1 MSTSL
6 TVTRSPGSAT
16 LRSRR
21 SGTCVRPEALR
32 ATPDRWRPIAA
43 RYASRTRRP
52 WLAAGPRRCHGATPA
67 SPHIARPPPAPRLR
81 DAAGARDDRGDRRGG
96 SAGNPDRAPG
106 CCAHASPD
114 AVLDRLG
121 QRAKFF
127 DPLLHNTASP
137 TIVRGGR
144 ARNVIPGEVSVDL
157 DCRLLPGFGPED
169 ASRELRQL
177 AGVEIETEVRRF
189 DPGPPRPDMSLLAP
203 HSRTS
208 SSRPDFPIHE
218 RPVASSLMAPASGLP
233 FRLGG

>member
-1 MSTSL
+1 MGRLRRLL
-6 TVTRSPGSAT
+6 TLLDRRRLPVHVTPPVHAMIEAIAAEAAPAT
-16 LRSRR
+16 Q
-21 SGTCVRPEALR
+21 TALR
-32 ATPDRWRPIAA
+32 ALLR
-43 RYASRTRRP
+43 
-52 WLAAGPRRCHGATPA
+52 
-67 SPHIARPPPAPRLR
+67 PRLT
-81 DAAGARDDRGDRRGG
+81 
-96 SAGNPDRAPG
+96 
-106 CCAHASPD
+106 D

-189 DPGPPRPDMSLLAP
+189 DPAPRGPTCRC
-203 HSRTS
+203 
-208 SSRPDFPIHE
+208 
-218 RPVASSLMAPASGLP
+218 
-233 FRLGG
+233 